1 MKERQTRRV
10 GQHEPSVEDAESL
23 KPPRKRQGDNVN
35 GAGTLL
41 AVRNRMRGH
50 YCTYNRTCALDTVPY
65 GIEEGPLKG

>member
-35 GAGTLL
+35 GAGRDS
-41 AVRNRMRGH
+41 ARG
-50 YCTYNRTCALDTVPY
+50 
-65 GIEEGPLKG
+65 